1 MKFPRK
7 KLILFIIIGIVAYNI
22 PVISLCSSHCVTVD
36 PDINSFKDASCSI
49 SSHAF
54 VQFGIEFSTLIILP
68 LISLLVVIKKLCI
81 PKGFFLPLFRP
92 PKPLY

>member
-49 SSHAF
+49 KIVH
-54 VQFGIEFSTLIILP
+54 TKRILFAA
-68 LISLLVVIKKLCI
+68 L
-81 PKGFFLPLFRP
+81 
-92 PKPLY
+92 